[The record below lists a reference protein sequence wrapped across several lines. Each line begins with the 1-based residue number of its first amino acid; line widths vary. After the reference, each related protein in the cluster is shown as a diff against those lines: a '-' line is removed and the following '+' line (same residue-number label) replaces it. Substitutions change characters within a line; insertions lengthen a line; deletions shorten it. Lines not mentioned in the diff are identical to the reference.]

1 MVNMKSLR
9 TIARVHLKGIN
20 QLAEEI
26 DKLPNDLDGIY
37 ARDLLNIM
45 AEIEEMKDK
54 TQNRK
59 IKTMYTS
66 IVKMM
71 AEKLKK
77 KQ

>member
-66 IVKMM
+66 IVKIM